1 MDILIKSKTG
11 LENVCELLRPETKIS
26 SNFLFWDAFARE
38 DKLFPDPDSISII
51 YLVVFIPGD
60 SYVLL

>member
-1 MDILIKSKTG
+1 MFANYCVPKQKLVAI
-11 LENVCELLRPETKIS
+11 
-26 SNFLFWDAFARE
+26 FLFWDAFARE